1 MRRVQAAALDLFE
14 ARGYDAVT
22 IEDIARAAEV
32 SAPTVYRNFGSKER
46 IVLWDEYDP
55 SLLDDVAAR
64 LATAPPLAAVR
75 DALEAALDRIY
86 ADDRDRILRRT
97 RLLMRHPALRAASAG
112 DQTGFRDALAAVL
125 RGRRAVPD
133 ELDAAVLAAAV
144 VGALAVAVEHWE
156 RQDGKVALGTIL
168 RRAFARLEAPA
179 APRRRGR

>member
-86 ADDRDRILRRT
+86 ADDRDRIPRRT

-112 DQTGFRDALAAVL
+112 DQTGFRDAL
-125 RGRRAVPD
+125 
-133 ELDAAVLAAAV
+133 
-144 VGALAVAVEHWE
+144 
-156 RQDGKVALGTIL
+156 
-168 RRAFARLEAPA
+168 
-179 APRRRGR
+179 